1 MKLAAQKKRQLLAA
15 VLLLAVLAL
24 GIYLLLINA
33 VFIARDVRVVGNA
46 NIDADAI
53 IRAAQLPLGKPM
65 REVSEEQA
73 RAALEGDGRVEL
85 LSLEKHYPDQLV
97 LNVRERVCDAV
108 VDHAGVVLAVERD
121 GTVIAQYDAVPAT
134 DAVYVTG
141 LSVTAFRL
149 GEAFSAPAG
158 QFEAFTRV
166 LNALYDNG
174 ATAYV
179 SELNVSDP
187 QALYLYSRTGMRVD
201 LGDSGNMDNKTIL
214 MAGVLRDLESRGETG
229 GRLDVSN
236 GEEAYYKAG

>member
-97 LNVRERVCDAV
+97 LNVREA
-108 VDHAGVVLAVERD
+108 
-121 GTVIAQYDAVPAT
+121 
-134 DAVYVTG
+134 
-141 LSVTAFRL
+141 RL
-149 GEAFSAPAG
+149 
-158 QFEAFTRV
+158 
-166 LNALYDNG
+166 
-174 ATAYV
+174 
-179 SELNVSDP
+179 
-187 QALYLYSRTGMRVD
+187 
-201 LGDSGNMDNKTIL
+201 
-214 MAGVLRDLESRGETG
+214 
-229 GRLDVSN
+229 
-236 GEEAYYKAG
+236 